1 MKSLNL
7 LSKYPSS
14 PFVFSNICINNE
26 INKKKIKLNFNFL
39 NQGYYDSISVF
50 KIFKNNQFKI
60 YHNTVM
66 FRSKNF
72 LEDNIHSNKYGD
84 RCDMLN
90 LYYLSFKHGFVY
102 LDEFLSE
109 FTIRKGQIGIMKNDQ
124 YLYDELI
131 FLKKTKYDFY
141 KKYIAAKLHYD
152 FSILILPTFI
162 KNKNYSEI
170 SLNWVFRSLKFRIWK
185 FIRFLL
191 PDKFLDFLFNLFK

>member
-1 MKSLNL
+1 M
-7 LSKYPSS
+7 
-14 PFVFSNICINNE
+14 VNILAEPHGAAETAPVVPC
-26 INKKKIKLNFNFL
+26 LPATAL
-39 NQGYYDSISVF
+39 TPCTTGWSG
-50 KIFKNNQFKI
+50 
-60 YHNTVM
+60 
-66 FRSKNF
+66 
-72 LEDNIHSNKYGD
+72 KYGD